1 MKLFTNIFE
10 NRSVKIGKYLV
21 RLVWF
26 GLCMIILFQLRLCI
40 FKQKVMN
47 LIVIVMF
54 FDFGFYD
61 FWIFN
66 RHFDRIKMTLW
77 FYELLLLLDYL
88 IKKKTRFQL
97 CSFFSLSN
105 KWIRIGI
112 FFRYSQLDSP
122 IALALSKKNS
132 INWSTQ

>member
-88 IKKKTRFQL
+88 IKKNPVFSCVL
-97 CSFFSLSN
+97 FFLSQIN
-105 KWIRIGI
+105 EFGLG
-112 FFRYSQLDSP
+112 FFFDTV
-122 IALALSKKNS
+122 NS
-132 INWSTQ
+132 IHLSL